1 MDTYDKVAI
10 RKVIVMSNEEIIE
23 EILVEAAGYGLRI
36 EVLDTAR
43 KLLEENP
50 KMERINAY
58 EEAYNEWI
66 K

>member
-1 MDTYDKVAI
+1 
-10 RKVIVMSNEEIIE
+10 MSNEEIIE
-23 EILVEAAGYGLRI
+23 ELLVEAEAFGLRM

-50 KMERINAY
+50 KMDRVNAY
-58 EEAYNEWI
+58 EEAYNEWV

>member
-1 MDTYDKVAI
+1 
-10 RKVIVMSNEEIIE
+10 MSNEEIIE
-23 EILVEAAGYGLRI
+23 ELLVEAAAFGLRM

-50 KMERINAY
+50 KMDRIIAY
-58 EEAYNEWI
+58 EEAYGEWI

>member
-1 MDTYDKVAI
+1 
-10 RKVIVMSNEEIIE
+10 MSNEEIIE

-43 KLLEENP
+43 KLLEANP
-50 KMERINAY
+50 KMERVNAY

>member
-1 MDTYDKVAI
+1 
-10 RKVIVMSNEEIIE
+10 MSNEEIIE
-23 EILVEAAGYGLRI
+23 ELLVEAAEYGLRI

-43 KLLEENP
+43 KLLKENP
-50 KMERINAY
+50 KMDRVIAY